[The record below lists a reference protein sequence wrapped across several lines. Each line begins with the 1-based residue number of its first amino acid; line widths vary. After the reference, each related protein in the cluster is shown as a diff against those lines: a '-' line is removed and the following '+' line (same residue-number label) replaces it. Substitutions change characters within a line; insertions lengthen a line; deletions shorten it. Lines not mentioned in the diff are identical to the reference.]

1 MIISSDMTPKEKA
14 QQLYDLFYFVDT
26 HDGYGQ
32 YDRELTHEDR
42 KECVKILVKQI
53 INVLVFTD
61 MSTMVGRFCERHR
74 SYYEKVINELDNIER
89 DWL

>member
-32 YDRELTHEDR
+32 YDREMTHEDR

-74 SYYEKVINELDNIER
+74 IYYEKVINELDNIER